1 MNITENIKS
10 FSDSLTNLYMD
21 NSVSIIL
28 GLVLILYI
36 AMASSKVPKFITVLL
51 DNNYL
56 KIALILLIA
65 YVASKDAPL
74 AIILAIALLVTLQ
87 KVNKDNVEN
96 NTLDTLKAT
105 EKFEQVSNI
114 EYPAN
119 GLVEPA
125 LVASKDVKLPSN
137 NVIGMDKESHALFDP
152 APEQTLEEQTN
163 HELPKDIPT
172 YVVESIPLYAPSK
185 NSVNDDN
192 FHGNDTSFEYNGPVD
207 SVENGLLL
215 KDVNDEQ
222 KNKPSV
228 KVAEQDNCSKY
239 ASAYSGAESATL

>member
-1 MNITENIKS
+1 
-10 FSDSLTNLYMD
+10 
-21 NSVSIIL
+21 
-28 GLVLILYI
+28 
-36 AMASSKVPKFITVLL
+36 MASSKVPKFITMLL

-87 KVNKDNVEN
+87 KINKDNVEN
-96 NTLDTLKAT
+96 NTLDTFKAT

-119 GLVEPA
+119 GLIEPT
-125 LVASKDVKLPSN
+125 LVAPKSETSKDVKLPSN
-137 NVIGMDKESHALFDP
+137 NVIGMDKEAHALFEP
-152 APEQTLEEQTN
+152 TPEKTLEEQTN
-163 HELPKDIPT
+163 HELPKNIPT

-185 NSVNDDN
+185 NSVNDGN
-192 FHGNDTSFEYNGPVD
+192 FCGNDNSFEHNGPVD

-222 KNKPSV
+222 KNKP
-228 KVAEQDNCSKY
+228 VANVVEQDNCSKY
-239 ASAYSGAESATL
+239 ASAYSGLELASV